1 MNRAV
6 LVSGA
11 WIACIVTIAFLV
23 HGAFRWMYD
32 PIAPPLIAFSAYV
45 FELGVGIALLIIALK
60 RRRTAGVVLAGTAIY
75 VLLFTLTQS
84 PLYWYYGSFLAQPLM
99 DFPYLAQYCFVAICL
114 AAAYQ
119 LSPPNPEVRAL
130 AEERR
135 TARIVQHQAAQLQV
149 QHRAQQLIEQQH
161 GMAPSR
167 EGAVSVAPGAQQT
180 QPTTPAFATVALPQA
195 PSNGLAVAA
204 IIAVW
209 FSSVAGLV
217 LGAIALRQIRVT
229 GQSGRGMALT
239 AVIVGSIVTGL
250 SIVLAI
256 VYFVAIL
263 SAFSAF

>member
-11 WIACIVTIAFLV
+11 WIACIVTVAFLV

-45 FELGVGIALLIIALK
+45 FEFGFGIALLIIALK
-60 RRRTAGVVLAGTAIY
+60 RRRTAGVVFAGTAIY
-75 VLLFTLTQS
+75 ILLFALTQS

-149 QHRAQQLIEQQH
+149 QQRAQQLVAQQH
-161 GMAPSR
+161 GVAPSLA
-167 EGAVSVAPGAQQT
+167 GSASVALGAQ
-180 QPTTPAFATVALPQA
+180 PTAPAFTPAALPQA
-195 PSNGLAVAA
+195 TSNGLAVAA